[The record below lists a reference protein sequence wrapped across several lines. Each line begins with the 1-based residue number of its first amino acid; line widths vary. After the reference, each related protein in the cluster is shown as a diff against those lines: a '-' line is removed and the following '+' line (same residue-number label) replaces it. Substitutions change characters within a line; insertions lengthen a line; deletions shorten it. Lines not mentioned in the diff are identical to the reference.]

1 MNLMPPQPPG
11 RRYFT
16 LGIIVILL
24 WWAHFATFAV
34 WLYLEQI
41 QQAEQLEQIHEEAES
56 KVGNARKQVGNHEDF
71 MKKYASELDYRVAVK
86 GLENKN
92 LPWSEAMD
100 IIDKALLGNGTLT
113 GAQVEGNRFQGEAVF
128 SSGEDAAI
136 FLGKLSKNPQITKV
150 FLDCIGS
157 QCEGRKGA
165 DTMEEGEQRVRFHFQ
180 FRMPPIE
187 EKERRDRGLE

>member
-41 QQAEQLEQIHEEAES
+41 QQAEQLEQVHEEAEA
-56 KVGNARKQVGNHEDF
+56 KMGNARKQVRNHEAF

-92 LPWSEAMD
+92 LPWSEAMN
-100 IIDKALLGNGTLT
+100 IIDKALPVNGTLSWVL
-113 GAQVEGNRFQGEAVF
+113 VEGNQFQGEAVF
-128 SSGEDAAI
+128 SSGEEAAA

-157 QCEGRKGA
+157 QCEGKG
-165 DTMEEGEQRVRFHFQ
+165 METVKEGEQRVRFHFQ